1 MKANEAPEKL
11 YVDARDNL
19 SDYML
24 YGFTEKST
32 DEDIEYTRTD
42 AFIEK
47 AKKWFEK
54 QNEWFD
60 PNGNRHCDLNDF
72 EDFRKYME
80 GE

>member
-1 MKANEAPEKL
+1 MKSNAPEKIYL
-11 YVDARDNL
+11 HIVDDGEEIWHYATCKRENVDN
-19 SDYML
+19 
-24 YGFTEKST
+24 
-32 DEDIEYTRTD
+32 IEYIQTD

-72 EDFRKYME
+72 EDFVNYMK
-80 GE
+80 G

>member
-1 MKANEAPEKL
+1 MKPNEAPENLYLSSTGKL
-11 YVDARDNL
+11 KD
-19 SDYML
+19 
-24 YGFTEKST
+24 GIST
-32 DEDIEYTRTD
+32 GRFCGTNIEYTRTD

-60 PNGNRHCDLNDF
+60 PNGNRHCDMDDF
-72 EDFRKYME
+72 EDFKNYMK